1 MAIITISRRSYSGG
15 ALLAQELHARLGW
28 PILSQ
33 EDVSS
38 AAAETY
44 RITEQEL
51 FRGLYLPANFF
62 ERFTNQKERYLLATQ
77 AEVTQLLPDG
87 NGIYHGLAGQFLFHD
102 LCNAFKVRVVA
113 PKEYRIDTAMTR
125 LGISRGEAI
134 KTLAHDDAHRDRWSR
149 QIFDV
154 DITDPDLYDLVVNLE
169 SVSIPAAAD
178 MITEIMNREDYQP
191 TPQCMQE
198 YGDFSLDRRV
208 RAELYFNSPFH
219 RGIVDVKVND
229 GLVNLSG
236 GKAFTAAEDA
246 MVQFVSRISGVR
258 EVSTDH
264 GTVAAVDVSL
274 SDDFALTSRDAK
286 AADVMLPPE
295 RYPHCRIGCTIRE
308 AIVALSASAVRLEDG
323 HFMVPRYV
331 LILDDDDR
339 LVGVVSRRELL
350 KGLVPH
356 LVQDREAEAHIRE
369 FVPFGGGMPSDLAI
383 RWTSLFSKAAIE
395 AARMPIKSV
404 MVPIRGTVQVDD
416 SLSTVITTMLHHG
429 IDLVA
434 VLDGSKVAG
443 VVLMT
448 NIFDIVAQF
457 VMEHGGT
464 REPNAGMDGGHG

>member
-15 ALLAQELHARLGW
+15 ALLAQELQERLGW
-28 PILSQ
+28 PMLSQ

-77 AEVTQLLPDG
+77 AEVTQLLPEG
-87 NGIYHGLAGQFLFHD
+87 NGIYHGLAGQFLFQD

-113 PKEYRIDTAMTR
+113 PTEYRIETAMTR
-125 LGISRGEAI
+125 LGISRGEAV
-134 KTLAHDDAHRDRWSR
+134 KTLAHDDTHRERWSR

-169 SVSIPAAAD
+169 SISIPAAAD
-178 MITEIMNREDYQP
+178 MITEIMSREDYQP
-191 TPQCMQE
+191 TPQCMRE
-198 YGDFSLDRRV
+198 YRDFSLDRRV

-219 RGIVDVKVND
+219 RGIVDVEVHD
-229 GLVNLSG
+229 GVVNLSG
-236 GKAFTAAEDA
+236 GKAFAAAEEA
-246 MVQFVSRISGVR
+246 MVQFVSRIPGVV
-258 EVSTDH
+258 EVSTDQ
-264 GTVAAVDVSL
+264 GTVSAVDISL
-274 SDDFALTSRDAK
+274 ADDFALTSKDAK

-295 RYPHCRIGCTIRE
+295 RYPNCRIDCTIRE

-331 LILDDDDR
+331 LVLDDDDR

-356 LVQDREAEAHIRE
+356 LAQDRETEAHIRE
-369 FVPFGGGMPSDLAI
+369 LVPFGGGMPPEIAI
-383 RWTSLFSKAAIE
+383 HWTSLFSKSAIE
-395 AARMPIKSV
+395 AAHTPIHSV
-404 MVPIRGTVQVDD
+404 MVPIKGTVQVDD
-416 SLSTVITTMLHHG
+416 NLSTVITTMLHNG
-429 IDLVA
+429 IDLVP

-448 NIFDIVAQF
+448 NIFDIIAQF
-457 VMEHGGT
+457 VMEHGGI
-464 REPNAGMDGGHG
+464 RAAGIGKDGGHG

>member
-28 PILSQ
+28 PLLSQ
-33 EDVSS
+33 EDASS
-38 AAAETY
+38 AAAKTY

-87 NGIYHGLAGQFLFHD
+87 NGIYYGLAGQFLFHD

-113 PKEYRIDTAMTR
+113 PMEYRIETAMTR
-125 LGISRGEAI
+125 RGISRAEAV
-134 KTLAHDDAHRDRWSR
+134 KTLAYDDTHRERWSR

-169 SVSIPAAAD
+169 SISVPAAAD
-178 MITEIMNREDYQP
+178 MITEIMARDDYQP
-191 TPQCMQE
+191 TAACMAE
-198 YGDFSLDRRV
+198 YKDFAIDRRV

-219 RGIVDVKVND
+219 RGVVDVEVHD
-229 GLVNLSG
+229 GVVNLSG
-236 GKAFTAAEDA
+236 GKAFAAAQDA
-246 MVQFVSRISGVR
+246 MVQFVSHIPGVQ
-258 EVSTDH
+258 EVSTDQ
-264 GTVAAVDVSL
+264 GTVAAVDISL
-274 SDDFALTSRDAK
+274 ADDFALTSRDAK

-369 FVPFGGGMPSDLAI
+369 FVPFGGGMPSELAI

-395 AARMPIKSV
+395 AARQPTKSV
-404 MVPIRGTVQVDD
+404 MVPIKGTVQVDD
-416 SLSTVITTMLHHG
+416 SLSTVISTMLHNG
-429 IDLVA
+429 IDLVP

-464 REPNAGMDGGHG
+464 RQPNAGSEGGHG

>member
-28 PILSQ
+28 PLLSQ
-33 EDVSS
+33 EDASS
-38 AAAETY
+38 AAAKTY

-87 NGIYHGLAGQFLFHD
+87 NGIYYGLAGQFLFHD

-113 PKEYRIDTAMTR
+113 PMEYRIETAITR
-125 LGISRGEAI
+125 RGISRAEAV
-134 KTLAHDDAHRDRWSR
+134 KTLAYDDTHRERWSR

-169 SVSIPAAAD
+169 SISVPAAAD
-178 MITEIMNREDYQP
+178 MITEIMARDDYQP
-191 TPQCMQE
+191 TAACMAE
-198 YGDFSLDRRV
+198 YKDFAIDRRV

-219 RGIVDVKVND
+219 RGVVDIEVHD
-229 GLVNLSG
+229 GVVNLSG
-236 GKAFTAAEDA
+236 GKAFAAAQDA
-246 MVQFVSRISGVR
+246 MVQFVSHIPGVQ
-258 EVSTDH
+258 EVSTDQ
-264 GTVAAVDVSL
+264 GTVAAVDISL
-274 SDDFALTSRDAK
+274 ADDFALTSRDAK

-369 FVPFGGGMPSDLAI
+369 FVPFGGGMPSELAI

-395 AARMPIKSV
+395 AARQPTKSV
-404 MVPIRGTVQVDD
+404 MVPIKGTVQVDD
-416 SLSTVITTMLHHG
+416 SLSTVISTMLHNG
-429 IDLVA
+429 IDLVP

-464 REPNAGMDGGHG
+464 REPNAGSEDGHG

>member
-28 PILSQ
+28 PLLSQ
-33 EDVSS
+33 EDASS
-38 AAAETY
+38 AAAKTY

-87 NGIYHGLAGQFLFHD
+87 NGIYYGLAGQFLFHD

-113 PKEYRIDTAMTR
+113 PMEYRIETAMTR
-125 LGISRGEAI
+125 RGISRAEAV
-134 KTLAHDDAHRDRWSR
+134 KTLAYDDTHRERWSR

-169 SVSIPAAAD
+169 SISVPAAAD
-178 MITEIMNREDYQP
+178 MITEIMARDDYQP
-191 TPQCMQE
+191 TAACMAE
-198 YGDFSLDRRV
+198 YKDFAIDRRV

-219 RGIVDVKVND
+219 RGVVDVEVHD
-229 GLVNLSG
+229 GVVNLSG
-236 GKAFTAAEDA
+236 GKAFAAAQDA
-246 MVQFVSRISGVR
+246 MVQFVSHIPGVQ
-258 EVSTDH
+258 EVSTDQ
-264 GTVAAVDVSL
+264 GTVAAVDISL
-274 SDDFALTSRDAK
+274 ADDFALTSRDAK

-369 FVPFGGGMPSDLAI
+369 FVPFGGGMPSELAI

-395 AARMPIKSV
+395 AARQPTKSV
-404 MVPIRGTVQVDD
+404 MVPIKGTVQVDD
-416 SLSTVITTMLHHG
+416 SLSTVISTMLHNG
-429 IDLVA
+429 IDLVP

-464 REPNAGMDGGHG
+464 REPNAGSEGGHG